1 MHKPIT
7 ICAVAGICSM
17 LALLP
22 AATTALAQ
30 AGSTGGTIGK
40 QDKSV
45 SGGEERT
52 VPKRSARPTGSR
64 ETHST
69 ACGKLAGVWSWF
81 VNGDVFIKA
90 DGTFAQPQARLTGT
104 WLCDGTNVV
113 MLWSHGATDR
123 LTLSPDGMHL
133 SGTNGLM
140 TVTGD
145 RK

>member
-1 MHKPIT
+1 MSRFLIA
-7 ICAVAGICSM
+7 ILCAVALIPGQQ
-17 LALLP
+17 
-22 AATTALAQ
+22 TAYGQ
-30 AGSTGGTIGK
+30 AGATGGTIGK

-52 VPKRSARPTGSR
+52 APKRSARPTRSR

-69 ACGKLAGVWSWF
+69 TCGKLAGGWSWF
-81 VNGDVFIKA
+81 IGGDVFIKA
-90 DGTFAQPQARLTGT
+90 GGTFAQPQTRLTGT
-104 WLCDGTNVV
+104 WLCDGDHVV
-113 MLWSHGATDR
+113 MLWSHGFTDR